1 MSNHKQKTRV
11 KIEQIVKA
19 YNEMLHAVRYYK
31 DGIDHFY
38 KHINFAKSN
47 LDADSILFMNEH
59 QIKFSKALK
68 LAEEVGEV
76 ETI

>member
-1 MSNHKQKTRV
+1 MANRKTRV

-19 YNEMLHAVRYYK
+19 YNEMLSAIRYYK
-31 DGIDHFY
+31 GGIDAFY

-59 QIKFSKALK
+59 LIKFNRALK
-68 LAEEVGEV
+68 QAEEIGEV
-76 ETI
+76 ETIN